1 MFCEPYKS
9 CSLFG
14 ALRIVANLKN
24 VASIIPPAARFM
36 QEIP

>member
-14 ALRIVANLKN
+14 ALRIVANLK
-24 VASIIPPAARFM
+24 PPAARFM